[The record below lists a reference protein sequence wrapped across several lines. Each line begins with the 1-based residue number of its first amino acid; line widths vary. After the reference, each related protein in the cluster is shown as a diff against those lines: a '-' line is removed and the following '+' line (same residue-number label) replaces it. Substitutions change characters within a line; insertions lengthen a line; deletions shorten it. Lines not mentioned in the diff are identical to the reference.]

1 MPGLFRRISAVTAG
15 AAAVAALSLAA
26 HAQTNGVGERFI
38 ANAVNMNRGAAGNIE
53 IVVERWSTD
62 ANRDKLM
69 KVMMDKGPDK
79 LLDVLQDMPRMGYFR
94 APGQVGIDIHFARR
108 MPQPE
113 GGERVVLVTDR
124 RIGFWEAANQPR
136 SIDYPFTVIE
146 LRLNRDGEGEGKMSL
161 ATKIIADKENNIVT
175 LENYDIQPVMLNNV
189 KREKASQ

>member
-1 MPGLFRRISAVTAG
+1 MPGLYPRISAVAT
-15 AAAVAALSLAA
+15 AVAAAALLSLSA
-26 HAQTNGVGERFI
+26 HAQTNGAGERFI

-69 KVMMDKGPDK
+69 KVMMDKGADK

-108 MPQPE
+108 LPLPE

-146 LRLNRDGEGEGKMSL
+146 LHLNRDGEGEGKMSL

>member
-1 MPGLFRRISAVTAG
+1 MPGLFRRISAVAAG
-15 AAAVAALSLAA
+15 LAAATTLTLAA
-26 HAQTNGVGERFI
+26 HAQTMGTPERFT
-38 ANAVNMNRGAAGNIE
+38 ANAINMNRGAAGNIE
-53 IVVERWSTD
+53 IVVNRWSTD
-62 ANRDKLM
+62 ADRDKLM
-69 KVMMDKGPDK
+69 SVMMDKGPDK

-108 MPQPE
+108 TPQPE

-161 ATKIIADKENNIVT
+161 ATKIIADKENNIIT
-175 LENYDIQPVMLNNV
+175 LENYDTQPVMLNNV
-189 KREKASQ
+189 KREKATQ